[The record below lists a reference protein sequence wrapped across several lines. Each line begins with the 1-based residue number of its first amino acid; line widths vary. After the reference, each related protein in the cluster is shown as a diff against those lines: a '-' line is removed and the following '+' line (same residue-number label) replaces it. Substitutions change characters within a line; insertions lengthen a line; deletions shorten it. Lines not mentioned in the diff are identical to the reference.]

1 MFTVE
6 YIRSVVSTAV
16 IHCSL
21 LTI

>member
-16 IHCSL
+16 IHCLL